1 MNPVNLII
9 MIALISVLVLVHE
22 WGHYIAARAFGVKV
36 SKFGFGMPIGP
47 VLFRTKRGDLE
58 ILVHACLLG
67 GYVSFPEDEAD
78 DKGVVQLPLDSPERF
93 KNKKPWQQAV
103 IVSAGV
109 IMNVIFAFFIIVLAA
124 AIFHKLPTG
133 KSEVYI
139 NGFVENGYA
148 AKYMQGTFK
157 ENDRI
162 LKVNNIDITSAAE
175 FIFLIKNSKE
185 NDNRADKDT
194 INKRLEEFLK
204 LNPEI
209 NKNEVIPAGTKI
221 TLPSKKTEDKL
232 IVTKNVARGLDKY
245 DDSNEIELSEDEI
258 KLRDEIKGRQ
268 TYVLTNDFY
277 ALGIASALSDSYKP
291 LDITVLRDG
300 KIVELKNIKVNTSG
314 QLGIL
319 LGSKE
324 IFTETNGIK
333 SILVNSA
340 KYMCYSTKLMIY
352 GLIQLVT
359 GKIPMS
365 EMHGIIAIT
374 KIGSDIIQYQGMLN
388 GLLLT
393 AIISIDLAI
402 INLLPIPALDGGHL
416 MFIIIEKIRRRP
428 LDEKMVENISK
439 TFFALLIA
447 LMILVL
453 FNDIVALIT
462 KKF

>member
-67 GYVSFPEDEAD
+67 GYVSFPEDEED
-78 DKGVVQLPLDSPERF
+78 DKCVEQLPPDSNERF
-93 KNKKPWQQAV
+93 KNKKPWQQAI

-109 IMNVIFAFFIIVLAA
+109 IMNVVFAFFLIVLAA

-139 NGFVENGYA
+139 NDLVKDGYA
-148 AKYMQGTFK
+148 AKYMPGTFK
-157 ENDRI
+157 KGDRI
-162 LKVNNIDITSAAE
+162 LKINNLEITSVNE
-175 FIFLIKNSKE
+175 LVFMIKNSRE
-185 NDNRADKDT
+185 NDNKVDK
-194 INKRLEEFLK
+194 NLLEKRLDELLK
-204 LNPEI
+204 LNPKI
-209 NKNEVIPAGTKI
+209 NKNEVIPQGTKI
-221 TLPSKKTEDKL
+221 TLPNKKTEDKL
-232 IVTKNVARGLDKY
+232 VVDKNVAIGLDKY
-245 DDSNEIELSEDEI
+245 DDSNEVELSEDEI

-277 ALGIASALSDSYKP
+277 ALGIASALADSYKP
-291 LDITVLRDG
+291 VDITILRDG
-300 KIVELKNIKVNTSG
+300 KTIELKNIKVNSSG

-319 LGSKE
+319 LSSKE
-324 IFTETNGIK
+324 IFTDTKDFK
-333 SILVNSA
+333 SIIVHSA
-340 KYMCYSTKLMIY
+340 KYMYRSTELMIY
-352 GLIQLVT
+352 GLVQLIT
-359 GKIPMS
+359 GKIPAS

-453 FNDIVALIT
+453 FNDIFALIT